1 MRVPSS
7 QRMWKLDHDEVAKTL
22 VTLFWPK
29 ENDVRGHMRS
39 HFLSPNVAPS
49 FEPIQGDNVVCVIS
63 CWLICAAK
71 MSSR

>member
-1 MRVPSS
+1 
-7 QRMWKLDHDEVAKTL
+7 MWKLDHDEVAKTL

-49 FEPIQGDNVVCVIS
+49 FEPIQGDNVVCV
-63 CWLICAAK
+63 
-71 MSSR
+71 SSRVG